1 MPTNTSRH
9 NAGMGR
15 QSGRSG
21 ERLIAVD
28 ARQCPAQG
36 PSLRWGTPSGQKGKP
51 RIASP
56 MKFATYSDGSRD
68 GELLLVSRDQQTAV
82 YTAGIASKLQ
92 QVLDDWNFLAPQL
105 QALYDALNHG
115 RVGRAFAFEPQR
127 CIAPMPRAFNVLAL
141 AGSEGDWQLRP
152 LCGSVLQGPTEPVWT
167 GLPVDDESAPAP
179 APAPLPRARRRPA
192 AVAVDVAPAGPT
204 APGQREAKL
213 GWMAVLGEVARGTRA
228 AATLEAVRLL
238 MAAQSWS
245 APGSDEVLALSLAP
259 LAVTPDEWGDDWLAG
274 QLHARLLVAPA
285 DSKLPAA
292 KLARALHGPAPGAL
306 AAGIEQAARVQG
318 LGPGTLVWVPFEQP
332 VPEWACLDRDQP
344 QQWSVLPVERTLGF
358 GLCVVPMD
366 PQPAPVVVL
375 QDDPGSDVD
384 AAPHADPDAD
394 LDAQSDA

>member
-1 MPTNTSRH
+1 
-9 NAGMGR
+9 
-15 QSGRSG
+15 
-21 ERLIAVD
+21 
-28 ARQCPAQG
+28 
-36 PSLRWGTPSGQKGKP
+36 
-51 RIASP
+51 

-152 LCGSVLQGPTEPVWT
+152 LHGSVLQGPTEPVWT

-179 APAPLPRARRRPA
+179 LSRARRRPA
-192 AVAVDVAPAGPT
+192 SAPADVAPPDDPV
-204 APGQREAKL
+204 APGQRQARL
-213 GWMAVLGEVARGTRA
+213 GWVAVLGEVTRGTRA

-245 APGSDEVLALSLAP
+245 APGRDEVLALSIAP
-259 LAVTPDEWGDDWLAG
+259 LAMTPDEWGDNWLAG

-285 DSKLPAA
+285 PAKLPAP
-292 KLARALHGPAPGAL
+292 KLARALQGPAPGAL
-306 AAGIEQAARVQG
+306 GAGIEQAVRAQT
-318 LGPGTLVWVPFEQP
+318 LGPGTLVWSAFDQP
-332 VPEWACLDRDQP
+332 VPEWSCLDRDQP
-344 QQWSVLPVERTLGF
+344 QQWSLLPAESTLGF
-358 GLCVVPMD
+358 GLCSVPVD
-366 PQPAPVVVL
+366 PLPAPVVAL
-375 QDDPGSDVD
+375 QDDPGSDDGV
-384 AAPHADPDAD
+384 ALPRTD